1 MYLKCSFL
9 GYRALHACGGRWRG
23 RFLSQKPSQ
32 NQRPDIPPMSMSF
45 ETRFSKSTGLLS
57 PRRVLYKAGGAA
69 ENIDLYVHAHE
80 YGSPLEYAASYEKR

>member
-1 MYLKCSFL
+1 
-9 GYRALHACGGRWRG
+9 
-23 RFLSQKPSQ
+23 
-32 NQRPDIPPMSMSF
+32 MSMSF

-69 ENIDLYVHAHE
+69 ESIDLYVHAHE